1 VKSTAAQ
8 GALIGQDHPSMR
20 LWKLSYTS
28 IAFAAGD
35 QATSDAHSI
44 CALAQDYNALHGI
57 TGILTLHR
65 GRFAQVL
72 EGPETAVRQLMRRIM
87 ADPRHHSIRIA
98 TDEPIVKRRY
108 AGWSMAFRDPK
119 TFITDQIDDMLAQ
132 TAEVVRALNATW
144 H

>member
-1 VKSTAAQ
+1 
-8 GALIGQDHPSMR
+8 MR

-28 IAFAAGD
+28 IAVAAGD
-35 QATSDAHSI
+35 QACADAHSI
-44 CALAQDYNALHGI
+44 CALAQDYNTLHGI

-72 EGPETAVRQLMRRIM
+72 EGPETAVRQLMRRIL

-98 TDEPIVKRRY
+98 ADTPIVKRRY
-108 AGWSMAFRDPK
+108 ADWHMAFRDPK
-119 TFITDQIDDMLAQ
+119 AFITDQLDDMLEQ
-132 TAEVVRALNATW
+132 TAQVVRAMNATW

>member
-1 VKSTAAQ
+1 MQ
-8 GALIGQDHPSMR
+8 

-28 IAFAAGD
+28 IAVATGD
-35 QATSDAHSI
+35 QACNDAKRI
-44 CALAQDYNALHGI
+44 CALSQDYNALHGI

-72 EGPETAVRQLMRRIM
+72 EGPETAVRQLLRRIM

-98 TDEPIVKRRY
+98 ADTPILKRRY
-108 AGWSMAFRDPK
+108 ADWSMAFRDPK
-119 TFITDQIDDMLAQ
+119 TFITDQLDDMLAQ

>member
-1 VKSTAAQ
+1 
-8 GALIGQDHPSMR
+8 MR
-20 LWKLSYTS
+20 LWKVSYTS
-28 IAFAAGD
+28 IA
-35 QATSDAHSI
+35 TSNAEGACTDAETI
-44 CALAQDYNALHGI
+44 CALSQDYNALHGI

-98 TDEPIVKRRY
+98 ADGPIVKRRY
-108 AGWSMAFRDPK
+108 ADWRMAYRDPK
-119 TFITDQIDDMLAQ
+119 AFINDQLDDMLAQ